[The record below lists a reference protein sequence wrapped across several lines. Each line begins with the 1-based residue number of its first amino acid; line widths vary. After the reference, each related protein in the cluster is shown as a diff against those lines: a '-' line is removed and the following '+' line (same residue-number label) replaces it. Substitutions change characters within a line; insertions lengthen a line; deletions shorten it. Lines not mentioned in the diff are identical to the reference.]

1 MPSDL
6 QTATIALI
14 IQAALTGLQFAT
26 FLLCLRFLIF
36 SDRDWTPRKSINWY
50 LLVVTVLL
58 IAFSITILGLT
69 LQSAL
74 FYVKNGND
82 LLPTGTV
89 SVRNI
94 YPFRAIAFFIYLLQ
108 SGDVLNCAVVIAMD
122 IALVREAQ
130 L

>member
-1 MPSDL
+1 M
-6 QTATIALI
+6 
-14 IQAALTGLQFAT
+14 
-26 FLLCLRFLIF
+26 
-36 SDRDWTPRKSINWY
+36 
-50 LLVVTVLL
+50 
-58 IAFSITILGLT
+58 
-69 LQSAL
+69 
-74 FYVKNGND
+74 KNGND